1 MPSYEPWD
9 LSEATSVVAARSHEK
24 GSAIPIMHD
33 LMERFG
39 YVDRAIVPVLA
50 EALNLSRAEIHGTLT
65 FYHDFRDH
73 PPGRST
79 LKVCRA
85 EACQARGAVAMH
97 DALRRKLGIDWH
109 GTTAD
114 GAITIEPVFC
124 LGLCACAP
132 AVLVDEEPVGDV
144 RVETL
149 DAFIQD
155 VRAGGARA

>member
-1 MPSYEPWD
+1 MPRYDPWD
-9 LSEATSVVAARSHEK
+9 PLEAAKVVAARAHEK

-39 YVDRAIVPVLA
+39 YVDRAIIPVLA

-73 PPGRST
+73 PPGRTT

-85 EACQARGAVAMH
+85 EACQSRGAVGMH

-109 GTTAD
+109 GTTSD

-124 LGLCACAP
+124 IGLCACAP
-132 AVLVDEEPVGDV
+132 AVLVDEEPVGNV
-144 RVETL
+144 RIETL
-149 DAFIQD
+149 DALIQD
-155 VRAGGARA
+155 ARSDGARA

>member
-1 MPSYEPWD
+1 MPTYERWD
-9 LSEATSVVAARSHEK
+9 LNEATKIVEAGALEK
-24 GSAIPIMHD
+24 GAVLPIMHD
-33 LMERFG
+33 LMARFG

-50 EALNLSRAEIHGTLT
+50 KAVNLSRAEIYGTLT

-73 PPGRST
+73 PPGRTT

-85 EACQARGAVAMH
+85 EACQSRGAVEMH

-132 AVLVDEEPVGDV
+132 AVLVDEEPVGNV

-149 DAFIQD
+149 DTLIAE
-155 VRAGGARA
+155 ARA

>member
-1 MPSYEPWD
+1 MPRYESWD
-9 LSEATSVVAARSHEK
+9 QGEAATIVAARAHEK
-24 GSAIPIMHD
+24 GATLPILHD

-50 EALNLSRAEIHGTLT
+50 DALNLSRAEVYGTLT

-73 PPGRST
+73 PPGRTT

-85 EACQARGAVAMH
+85 EACQSRGAVQMH
-97 DALRRKLGIDWH
+97 DVLRRKLGIDWH

-124 LGLCACAP
+124 IGLCACAP
-132 AVLVDEEPVGDV
+132 AMLMNEEPVGNV
-144 RVETL
+144 TVERL
-149 DAFIQD
+149 DALLEE
-155 VRAGGARA
+155 ARA

>member
-1 MPSYEPWD
+1 MDMPRYERWD
-9 LSEATSVVAARSHEK
+9 LIEATKVVAAKSHEK

-33 LMERFG
+33 LMARFG
-39 YVDRAIVPVLA
+39 YVDRSIVPVLA

-73 PPGRST
+73 PPGRTT

-85 EACQARGAVAMH
+85 EACQSRGAVEMH
-97 DALRRKLGIDWH
+97 DALRRKLGVDWH

-132 AVLVDEEPVGDV
+132 AVLMDGEPVGNV
-144 RVETL
+144 HIETL
-149 DAFIQD
+149 DALIQE
-155 VRAGGARA
+155 ARA

>member
-9 LSEATSVVAARSHEK
+9 LSEATTVVAARSHEK
-24 GSAIPIMHD
+24 GAAIPIMHD

-73 PPGRST
+73 PPGRTT

-85 EACQARGAVAMH
+85 EACQSRGAVAMH
-97 DALRRKLGIDWH
+97 DALRRKLGVDWH

-132 AVLVDEEPVGDV
+132 AMLVDEEPVGHV
-144 RVETL
+144 HVETL
-149 DAFIQD
+149 DALIEE
-155 VRAGGARA
+155 ARA